1 MHILPVRPSTISW
14 RSFRNRTTWVTQDF
28 HRSRSSVLYHG
39 IESRMV
45 LARIAICWFPGGR
58 WWPKCFFYVFFH
70 FRAVAVN
77 LRNNCRL
84 KAFISGDLVS
94 FNLNKLKNSDLA
106 VYLFSHL
113 YFILAVSF
121 VFRLIWHYYL
131 SCSTIIT
138 FLNFNLLLHGEIIA
152 RGPN

>member
-1 MHILPVRPSTISW
+1 MERAQN
-14 RSFRNRTTWVTQDF
+14 FRQQGGA
-28 HRSRSSVLYHG
+28 HG
-39 IESRMV
+39 QRY
-45 LARIAICWFPGGR
+45 ATGAAGGQNV
-58 WWPKCFFYVFFH
+58 FFMFFFH

-84 KAFISGDLVS
+84 KAFISGDLVT

-121 VFRLIWHYYL
+121 VFRLI
-131 SCSTIIT
+131 
-138 FLNFNLLLHGEIIA
+138 
-152 RGPN
+152 